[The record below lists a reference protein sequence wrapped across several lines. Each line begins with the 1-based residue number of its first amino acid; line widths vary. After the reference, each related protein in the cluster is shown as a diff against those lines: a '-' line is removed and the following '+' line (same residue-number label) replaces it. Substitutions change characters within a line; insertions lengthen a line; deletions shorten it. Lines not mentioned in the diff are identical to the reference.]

1 MENQMV
7 DERRMQMIAAEIRVI
22 QDQVKITVLSAACEI
37 GKRLTEAKNSLP
49 HGKFTPW
56 LRENVECSE
65 RQAQQMMALWEE
77 YGKNPN
83 PKALNGLSVSQAV
96 ALLAAPTEVRSELIE
111 SGEAESMSVRQ
122 LREEIQRQKEEIAS
136 RQVRIGEL
144 EDAVSKEQKEK
155 AEEAAR
161 AIQVELDL
169 KEIQRQKEQAESERN
184 AAIAAQGIAERERDR
199 ARADLT
205 AELERGPEKIV
216 EVEVT
221 PPEIEAELER
231 LRRIAREAPNKAVL
245 LAREYYEQGRNRF
258 EAMIEMLL
266 QMPDEDK
273 AKYAAAFAA
282 GLRKMADKVGGSA

>member
-1 MENQMV
+1 MNTNTSSLLVRATDALRDEMAANAADASIQLVGNVMTQLLRRKPEIAEKIVPESKGIKKAMEAM
-7 DERRMQMIAAEIRVI
+7 
-22 QDQVKITVLSAACEI
+22 K
-37 GKRLTEAKNSLP
+37 KEASK
-49 HGKFTPW
+49 HK
-56 LRENVECSE
+56 
-65 RQAQQMMALWEE
+65 
-77 YGKNPN
+77 
-83 PKALNGLSVSQAV
+83 
-96 ALLAAPTEVRSELIE
+96 
-111 SGEAESMSVRQ
+111 
-122 LREEIQRQKEEIAS
+122 KEEIAS